1 MDSYTAGEAVAGVV
15 GLVYVIFVIRQNVWC
30 WPAGLV
36 SAGLYILVFFHARLY
51 GQMALQGVYILFMI
65 YGWHEWLRGGEAGGR
80 LVVSHAPGRW
90 RVALGVAGAAFA
102 LAFGLLLKHQ
112 TDAVLPFWDA
122 GTVSFSLVAQ
132 LLTARKWIES
142 WLVWIAVDVVSVGMY
157 VSQRLY
163 PTTALFVAF
172 LVLAVLGFVEWR
184 RSLREEGA
192 GGPVE

>member
-1 MDSYTAGEAVAGVV
+1 MDSYTAGEAVAVV
-15 GLVYVIFVIRQNVWC
+15 FGFVYVIFVIRQNVWC

-36 SAGLYILVFFHARLY
+36 SAGLYIFVFFHARLY
-51 GQMALQGVYILFMI
+51 GQMALQGVYIIFMI
-65 YGWHEWLRGGEAGGR
+65 YGWHAWLRGGEEGGR
-80 LVVSHAPGRW
+80 LALSHTPRRW
-90 RVALGVAGAAFA
+90 RVALGVVGGGFA
-102 LAFGLLLKHQ
+102 LALGLFLKHH

-142 WLVWIAVDVVSVGMY
+142 WLVWIAVDVVYVGLY
-157 VSQRLY
+157 VSQGLY

-172 LVLAVLGFVEWR
+172 LVLAVLGFVGWR

-192 GGPVE
+192 REAAE